1 MTDEQ
6 LDKLV
11 NEFYGS
17 VELSD
22 SKIQHILANTPPK
35 AVVVPFYRRTW
46 FSYAAA
52 ACIALMIVSVTVS
65 RVRNRVGYS
74 DQIEVANQVMDIYDH
89 HYTPEVYSSDLKS
102 IATGLS
108 HSDFSIIP
116 TNMDT
121 LGKYRVLG
129 GRNCGIQGLK
139 AVHVVLLNEA
149 SQKECCLYVLPDVES
164 FKRFKD
170 SMVDVG
176 DRQVSLWHDKGRL
189 FVLYDPT
196 RSR

>member
-1 MTDEQ
+1 MTEEQ

-11 NEFYGS
+11 NEYYES
-17 VELSD
+17 VNLTD
-22 SKIQHILANTPPK
+22 SKLEHILANTPGK
-35 AVVVPFYRRTW
+35 DVVVPFYRRTW

-65 RVRNRVGYS
+65 RVVNRVGYS
-74 DQIEVANQVMDIYDH
+74 DQIEVANQVMSIYDR
-89 HYTPEVYSSDLKS
+89 HYTPDVYSSDLKS

-121 LGKYRVLG
+121 LGKYKVLG
-129 GRNCGIQGLK
+129 GRSCGIQGLK
-139 AVHVVLLNEA
+139 AVHVMLLDEA
-149 SQKECCLYVLPDVES
+149 SQKECCLYVLPDVDS
-164 FKRFKD
+164 FKRFKN

>member
-1 MTDEQ
+1 MTEEQ

-11 NEFYGS
+11 NEFYES

-22 SKIQHILANTPPK
+22 SKIQDILANTPPK
-35 AVVVPFYRRTW
+35 DVVVPFYRRTW

-52 ACIALMIVSVTVS
+52 ACIALMVVSVVVNKVAS
-65 RVRNRVGYS
+65 RVGYS
-74 DQIEVANQVMDIYDH
+74 DQVDVANQVVDIYDRH
-89 HYTPEVYSSDLKS
+89 LAPDVYSNDLKS
-102 IATGLS
+102 IAAGLS

-116 TNMDT
+116 TNMDA
-121 LGKYRVLG
+121 LGKYQVLG
-129 GRNCGIQGLK
+129 GRNCGINGLK
-139 AVHVVLLNEA
+139 AVHVMLMNQD

-176 DRQVSLWHDKGRL
+176 DHQVSLWHDKGRL
-189 FVLYDPT
+189 FVLYDP
-196 RSR
+196 SR